1 MYAVIATGGKQ
12 YRVSEG
18 DLVKVE
24 KLAAKA
30 GETLTFEPL
39 LVAGEGDAKVGAP
52 TVGGAAVTAEVVRDG
67 KHPKIISF
75 KRWEGGWSKIR
86 GHRQQFT
93 ELKITGIKG

>member
-12 YRVSEG
+12 YRVQEG

-24 KLAAKA
+24 KLDVKA
-30 GETLTFEPL
+30 GDSLSFDAL
-39 LVAGEGDAKVGAP
+39 LVAGEGGVKVGAP
-52 TVGGAAVTAEVVRDG
+52 TVDGAVVSAEVVREG
-67 KHPKIISF
+67 KHARVVSF

-86 GHRQQFT
+86 GHRQLFT